1 MYYAVVENNKVINV
15 IVADADFVSVYEANN
30 PTHQCVEYDE
40 FNEDDTKVA
49 RIGEVYVDGKF
60 IAEVQ
65 PIAVPQSITMRQCR
79 LQLITMGLDDDV
91 ENAIEAITD
100 PTQKKIVR
108 TEWEYAATVERHNG
122 WIGTLGGSLGLSA
135 EQLDDMFVEASGL

>member
-15 IVADADFVSVYEANN
+15 IVADADFVSVYEDNN
-30 PTHQCVEYDE
+30 PTHQCIEYDE

-65 PIAVPQSITMRQCR
+65 PIAVPQSLTPRQIRLVLTEYGYREQVETMIAQS
-79 LQLITMGLDDDV
+79 
-91 ENAIEAITD
+91 TD
-100 PTQKKIVR
+100 YSLKDW
-108 TEWEYAATVERHNG
+108 WEYSLEYLRTNEQLLAMADA
-122 WIGTLGGSLGLSA
+122 LGLSA
-135 EQLDDMFVEASGL
+135 EQIDAMFIYGASV